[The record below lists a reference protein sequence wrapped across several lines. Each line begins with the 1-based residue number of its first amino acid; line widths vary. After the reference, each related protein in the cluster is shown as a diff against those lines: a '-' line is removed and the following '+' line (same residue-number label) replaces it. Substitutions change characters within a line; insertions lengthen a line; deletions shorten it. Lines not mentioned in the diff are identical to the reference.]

1 MNKPVLLTRGIVV
14 FPGSIL
20 DIEIGR
26 LKSINS
32 INLASEDDKKVIVV
46 CQKDPQIED
55 PKFDDIYQ
63 VGTLCDITFLQKN
76 DDNSYKVSVKG
87 TKRVHINKLTEVKN
101 ALEADFEIL
110 KEVNTN
116 AKDIGDKIRLLY
128 DMIEK
133 TITNLSQ
140 KESKSLKSLFLGTP
154 SPSKVADQVAAVLPV
169 DQEKKQALLQETDVV
184 KRIDL
189 IIRSTSRDEDAK
201 TIDSEITRKVNSSL
215 SKQQKEF
222 YLREKMR
229 VVKEELGEINSKEN
243 DTNSFKKRVEENP
256 YPEHVKK
263 RVLSELNRME
273 ASNPQENSITRTYI
287 E

>member
-26 LKSINS
+26 LKSISS
-32 INLASEDDKKVIVV
+32 ILVASQNDKKIVVV
-46 CQKDPQIED
+46 CQKDPQVED
-55 PKFDDIYQ
+55 PKFDDIYN
-63 VGTLCDITFLQKN
+63 VGTLCEITFMQKN
-76 DDNSYKVSVKG
+76 DDSSYKVSVKG
-87 TKRVHINKLTEVKN
+87 IKRVLISKLNETNKSLDV
-101 ALEADFEIL
+101 DFEPMKDL
-110 KEVNTN
+110 NSN
-116 AKDIGDKIRLLY
+116 AKDLGDKIRLLY

-133 TITNLSQ
+133 TITNISP
-140 KESKSLKSLFLGTP
+140 KESKALKSLFLGTP

-169 DQEKKQALLQETDVV
+169 DQAKKQALLQEPDVN

-189 IIRSTSRDEDAK
+189 IIRSTSREEDAK
-201 TIDSEITRKVNSSL
+201 TIDGEVTRKVNASL
-215 SKQQKEF
+215 SRQQKEF

-229 VVKEELGEINSKEN
+229 VVKEELGEINSREN

-256 YPEHVKK
+256 YPDHVKK
-263 RVLSELNRME
+263 RILAELNRME
-273 ASNPQENSITRTYI
+273 ASNPQENSITRTYV

>member
-32 INLASEDDKKVIVV
+32 INLASEGDKKVIVV

-87 TKRVHINKLTEVKN
+87 TKRVHISKLTETKN

-110 KEVNTN
+110 KEANTN
-116 AKDIGDKIRLLY
+116 TKDIGDKIRLLY

-140 KESKSLKSLFLGTP
+140 KESKALKSLFLGTP

-256 YPEHVKK
+256 YPEHIKK

-273 ASNPQENSITRTYI
+273 ASNPQENSITRAYI